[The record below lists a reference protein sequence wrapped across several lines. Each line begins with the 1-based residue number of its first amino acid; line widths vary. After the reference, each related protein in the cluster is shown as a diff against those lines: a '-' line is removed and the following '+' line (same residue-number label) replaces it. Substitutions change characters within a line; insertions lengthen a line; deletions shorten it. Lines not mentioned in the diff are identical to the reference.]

1 MNKELSRSIMVLGLL
16 LAVGLSA
23 AAFIF
28 GAQAKHIGAGRQSI
42 SVKGL
47 AEKPVTADYAEWNIG
62 VQVNAPT
69 FAEALAK
76 LRSSKPVL
84 TQFLVKQGFEPAI
97 QKEGNE
103 EVEPNFV
110 TERTKNGDMQQV
122 QKGFNASQKIDVT
135 SKDLNKMS
143 LAHKAALQLRAD
155 GFPAQYATPQYLVSD
170 LEGKKMSLIGAAT
183 ENAQKRAEEFAKYG
197 KVKVGAMRSA
207 SQGAFYILPI
217 GAVVDAN
224 EYGGSYDKSSI
235 EKIARVVVTIEFNIA
250 Q

>member
-1 MNKELSRSIMVLGLL
+1 MNKELSRAIMVLGLL
-16 LAVGLSA
+16 LAIGLA
-23 AAFIF
+23 VAAFIF
-28 GAQAKHIGAGRQSI
+28 GAQAKHLGAGRQSI

-47 AEKPVTADYAEWNIG
+47 AEKPVTADYAEWTIG

-69 FAEALAK
+69 FADALAK
-76 LRSSKPVL
+76 LRSHKPTL
-84 TQFLVKQGFEPAI
+84 SQFLVRQGFEQAS

-103 EVEPNFV
+103 DVEPNFV
-110 TERTKNGDMQQV
+110 TERTKNGEMEQV
-122 QKGFNASQKIDVT
+122 QRGFNASQKIEVS
-135 SKDLNKMS
+135 SKDLQKMV
-143 LAHKAALQLRAD
+143 LAHRAALQLRAE
-155 GFPAQYATPQYLVSD
+155 GFPAQYGTPQYLVSD

-207 SQGAFYILPI
+207 SQGAFYILPM

-235 EKIARVVVTIEFNIA
+235 EKMARVVVTIEFNIA